1 MFFVHYDD
9 LAYWMTE
16 LMRACDFG
24 AAMFDWLS
32 LKYNL
37 RLRGGNVLLS
47 RSAISSES
55 LSGDDERSGDD
66 DSGDDLGG
74 VSSRAAS
81 THLTRFDGLCETK
94 VRKLN

>member
-1 MFFVHYDD
+1 
-9 LAYWMTE
+9 MTE
-16 LMRACDFG
+16 LIRACDFG
-24 AAMFDWLS
+24 AAMLDWLS

-37 RLRGGNVLLS
+37 RFRGGNVLLS
-47 RSAISSES
+47 RSAIRSES

-81 THLTRFDGLCETK
+81 THLTRFDGLRW
-94 VRKLN
+94 RK